1 MLVKLTGLDLKLF
14 AYYRRLYIMR
24 ALNVIRKK
32 CHGINRGVANF
43 ELLMILAMIALFSM
57 AIVFGFQQFP
67 STDNQLPPGYSCC
80 DSGNGSLCTPNA
92 DKKLILKLNSVN
104 TEYRL
109 LKTGVKFIEGI
120 IHLEPLIASSVVTS
134 LPAGQFVY
142 INNVSGKI
150 TQQDLYVK
158 EGGLCRIHGDRQDP
172 MDIVFA
178 RSLPEGCEAIPN
190 EEVVYVCTSG
200 CIFGEQVGMNAEFD
214 AYFRTSDIVT
224 PGIPEAVKNC
234 EGPTD
239 AEITYGAQRIINLPS
254 PSGKKE
260 ELQLETFYAESD
272 NIIANWLSPY
282 CKPAVYLYPQK
293 ESDIHVR
300 VEPLGE
306 MLITIP
312 TYPKDGWR
320 VKAYPNGDIFHEGLK
335 FDYLF
340 YEASIPDELIIL
352 PKEGYV
358 VSYDS
363 LSIFIPDLVSK
374 LGLNEK
380 ETRQFTEYW
389 VKVLPKSP
397 YYQIK
402 IVEQSVLGKISPL
415 YIIPSPQTS
424 IRVTLHFTPLEA
436 EAELPE
442 PNLVTPERKGFTVS
456 EWGGIFK
463 KDAAHPFSCFM

>member
-1 MLVKLTGLDLKLF
+1 MKKKKIQKKKSHKSPTQKNK
-14 AYYRRLYIMR
+14 RLLGRGKAGFGVLAVLAVIG
-24 ALNVIRKK
+24 ALS
-32 CHGINRGVANF
+32 
-43 ELLMILAMIALFSM
+43 IAL
-57 AIVFGFQQFP
+57 VFGLQQLSP
-67 STDNQLPPGYSCC
+67 YEPQLVGSYLCC
-80 DSGNGSLCTPNA
+80 DSGSGELCRPNTA
-92 DKKLILKLNSVN
+92 VNLNVKVKN
-104 TEYRL
+104 VDTNYQL
-109 LKTGVKFIEGI
+109 LKTGVKFEEGFR
-120 IHLEPLIASSVVTS
+120 HLEPVLQPGYVNPVLPTGQYVYLNIVSENPDAQLAYVRPLGGPHMCASRAS
-134 LPAGQFVY
+134 
-142 INNVSGKI
+142 N
-150 TQQDLYVK
+150 
-158 EGGLCRIHGDRQDP
+158 EERQNP
-172 MDIVFA
+172 MDTIFGPN
-178 RSLPEGCEAIPN
+178 LQNGCEAIPDD
-190 EEVVYVCTSG
+190 ELIYVCTKG
-200 CIFGEQVGMNAEFD
+200 CEANPLNGDNGIYDV
-214 AYFRTSDIVT
+214 YFRANDLANH
-224 PGIPEAVKNC
+224 GIPDAIKNC
-234 EGPTD
+234 AVPEETEASTSG
-239 AEITYGAQRIINLPS
+239 QRIISLPS
-254 PSGKKE
+254 PSDKPN
-260 ELQLETFYAESD
+260 LQLETFYVENDAIVAS
-272 NIIANWLSPY
+272 WVSPY

-300 VEPLGE
+300 VEPLGK

-312 TYPKDGWR
+312 TYPKDGWK
-320 VKAYPNGDIFHEGLK
+320 VKAYPNGDIFHEGLR

-463 KDAAHPFSCFM
+463 RDAAHPFSCFM

>member
-1 MLVKLTGLDLKLF
+1 MRLV
-14 AYYRRLYIMR
+14 
-24 ALNVIRKK
+24 NVIRKK
-32 CHGINRGVANF
+32 CHSINRGVANF

-80 DSGNGSLCTPNA
+80 DSGNGALCTPNA
-92 DKKLILKLNSVN
+92 DKKLILKLNSNN

-120 IHLEPLIASSVVTS
+120 IHLEPLIASNVVTS
-134 LPAGQFVY
+134 LPVGQFVY

-150 TQQDLYVK
+150 KQQDSYVK
-158 EGGLCRIHGDRQDP
+158 TDGLCRIHGERQDP
-172 MDIVFA
+172 MDIVYA
-178 RSLPEGCEAIPN
+178 RNFPEGCEAIPD
-190 EEVVYVCTSG
+190 EEVVYVCTKG
-200 CIFGEQVGMNAEFD
+200 CEINQQVGVNWEFD
-214 AYFRTSDIVT
+214 AYFRSSDIET
-224 PGIPEAVKNC
+224 PGIPEAIKNC

-239 AEITYGAQRIINLPS
+239 AEITYGAQKIINLPS
-254 PSGKKE
+254 PLGKKQ

-272 NIIANWLSPY
+272 NVIANWLSPY
-282 CKPAVYLYPQK
+282 CKPAVYLYPKK

-300 VEPLGE
+300 VEPLGK
-306 MLITIP
+306 MLLTIP
-312 TYPKDGWR
+312 EYPQAGWKVR
-320 VKAYPNGDIFHEGLK
+320 ARPNGDIFYNGTR

-340 YEASIPDELIIL
+340 YEASIPDEVVTL
-352 PKEGYV
+352 PEEGYV
-358 VSYDS
+358 IDYAS
-363 LSIFIPDLVSK
+363 LPEFIPDLVSK

-402 IVEQSVLGKISPL
+402 IIEQSVLGKISPL

-424 IRVTLHFTPLEA
+424 IRVTLHFTPLETMVN
-436 EAELPE
+436 LPI
-442 PNLVTPERKGFTVS
+442 PKFVTPIRDGFTLV

-463 KDAAHPFSCFM
+463 RDAAHPFSCFM